1 MNRILSG
8 LILFNL
14 LYACSGSGTGKREE
28 HGSESKSKYDFVIDN
43 SCSFNRRLINQK
55 VYSFES
61 DIEAESA
68 LKKILKLTGLP
79 ANFKLRSAS
88 VDNACAVIK
97 CDDQGNCDRYIL
109 YNQEFMEMI
118 KDETSTHYSELA
130 ILAHEIAHHLSGHTL
145 SSKGSNYDSELEA
158 DQFAGF
164 ILYKLG
170 ATVEQ
175 AKVAF
180 KLLPK
185 NGSASHPPRSARLAA
200 VTNGWY
206 DAKRNGEESD
216 ATDKTVVDNNVE
228 AKKKQIKKS
237 DIFNLSN
244 GDKLRLAELKRYAM
258 YFEDSNHDYECVIEN
273 KGPLIYLDDF
283 NYLSVEH
290 WPITN
295 NLSQKGNVMWNISDV
310 SYALKVGGSFW
321 TFNSSNKIIGCYGGR
336 IGPGY
341 IRIEQGFYY

>member
-1 MNRILSG
+1 MNRFLSS
-8 LILFNL
+8 LILLNL
-14 LYACSGSGTGKREE
+14 LYCCSGNGTKNSKENGE
-28 HGSESKSKYDFVIDN
+28 ESKSKYDFVIDN
-43 SCSFNRRLINQK
+43 SCSFNQRLINQK

-97 CDDQGNCDRYIL
+97 CDNQGNCDRYIL
-109 YNQEFMEMI
+109 YNQEFMETI

-145 SSKGSNYDSELEA
+145 SNKGSNYDSELEA

-170 ATVEQ
+170 ATLEQ
-175 AKVAF
+175 TKVAF
-180 KLLPK
+180 KLLPIK
-185 NGSASHPPRSARLAA
+185 GSVSHPPRSARLAA

-206 DAKRNGEESD
+206 DAKRNGEESGI
-216 ATDKTVVDNNVE
+216 TEKTVVINNVE

-237 DIFNLSN
+237 DKFKLSN
-244 GDKLRLAELKRYAM
+244 GDKLRLEELKRYAA
-258 YFEDSNHDYECVIEN
+258 YFEDSNHELECLFEG
-273 KGPLIYLDDF
+273 KGPMIYLDDF
-283 NYLSVEH
+283 NYVSVEP
-290 WPITN
+290 WLITN

-321 TFNSSNKIIGCYGGR
+321 TFNSTNKIIGCYGGR

-341 IRIEQGFYY
+341 IIIKQGFYY